1 MTAAGE
7 SRPPAELTHLDARG
21 SARMVDVSAKPDT
34 ERVARATGAI
44 RMAAATLQAIR
55 EGNLKKGD
63 VLGVARI
70 AGIMA
75 GKRTAELVPL
85 CHPVALH
92 DLQVEIAFDEGL
104 PGLRVSATARTVGK
118 TGVEMEAIV
127 AASVALIT
135 IYDMGKALD
144 RDMVITDIVL
154 AEKSGG
160 VTRPRQDLD
169 GTRSAR

>member
-7 SRPPAELTHLDARG
+7 SSPPGQLTHLDAQG
-21 SARMVDVSAKPDT
+21 TARMVDVSAKPDT

-44 RMAAATLQAIR
+44 RMAEATLRAIQA
-55 EGNLKKGD
+55 GNLKKGD

-85 CHPVALH
+85 CHPIALH
-92 DLQVEIAFDEGL
+92 DLQVAITVDEGL

-135 IYDMGKALD
+135 IYDMAKALD
-144 RDMVITDIVL
+144 RGMVITDIVL

-160 VTRPRQDLD
+160 VTRAPS
-169 GTRSAR
+169 RS